1 MEVDTSNIPVNG
13 QIAANVYLADIGEI
27 NEEFIKSKTKKDLK
41 GKAAAAIKILRSFII
56 SNDYEA
62 AERFV
67 SSVKLPES
75 ATNNDW
81 ARWFYYLGLIEAM
94 KGINLNNYKTAKK
107 YFEIALRKAPTN
119 GAIGFKQEVN
129 KWMVLVMLLIG
140 EIPERSLFRAKEFE
154 KVLLPYMRLTKV
166 VKLGDVEVE
175 DAHDTV
181 MKVFKEGILRGMV
194 VTNDPEFKNQP
205 YVKFGEA
212 DDQYRG
218 TEPQIEFDKRIKE
231 LLDLHSHAV
240 KALRYPDNANPEVET
255 IEEQRKR
262 EQEALEAAADE
273 EDDDMIG

>member
-56 SNDYEA
+56 SNDYEAAERFVSSVKLPESA

-154 KVLLPYMRLTKV
+154 KVLLPYMRLNLK
-166 VKLGDVEVE
+166 
-175 DAHDTV
+175 
-181 MKVFKEGILRGMV
+181 
-194 VTNDPEFKNQP
+194 
-205 YVKFGEA
+205 
-212 DDQYRG
+212 
-218 TEPQIEFDKRIKE
+218 
-231 LLDLHSHAV
+231 S
-240 KALRYPDNANPEVET
+240 
-255 IEEQRKR
+255 
-262 EQEALEAAADE
+262 
-273 EDDDMIG
+273 

>member
-1 MEVDTSNIPVNG
+1 
-13 QIAANVYLADIGEI
+13 
-27 NEEFIKSKTKKDLK
+27 LK

-129 KWMVLVMLLIG
+129 KVL
-140 EIPERSLFRAKEFE
+140 FF
-154 KVLLPYMRLTKV
+154 
-166 VKLGDVEVE
+166 
-175 DAHDTV
+175 
-181 MKVFKEGILRGMV
+181 
-194 VTNDPEFKNQP
+194 
-205 YVKFGEA
+205 YVCF
-212 DDQYRG
+212 
-218 TEPQIEFDKRIKE
+218 
-231 LLDLHSHAV
+231 
-240 KALRYPDNANPEVET
+240 
-255 IEEQRKR
+255 
-262 EQEALEAAADE
+262 
-273 EDDDMIG
+273 